1 VGIEGDYQAAAGV
14 GEETTGEMSLLRN
27 AASMPSCRRLS
38 AVLTRYSRTLVSR
51 ADCDGGKAV
60 RNITLSADERL
71 IEAARE
77 EARRRKTTLNAEFR
91 AWLERYARN
100 RQGERRVKDY
110 RRFMEA
116 TTEVSAGRRFSRD
129 ESLTI
134 VNPF

>member
-1 VGIEGDYQAAAGV
+1 
-14 GEETTGEMSLLRN
+14 M
-27 AASMPSCRRLS
+27 
-38 AVLTRYSRTLVSR
+38 
-51 ADCDGGKAV
+51 

-91 AWLERYARN
+91 VWLGTFARHQ
-100 RQGERRVKDY
+100 QGERRVKDY

-129 ESLTI
+129 EMNTR
-134 VNPF
+134 